1 MIPYSTEYV
10 LRPYEI
16 LIYSRKSR
24 QDDPRETVEE
34 VLARHEKI
42 LQDYAERAFGGHI
55 PEENIYREIV
65 SGEKIDEREKMLEV
79 LNRIESS
86 EIKAVLV
93 VEPERL
99 SRGEALDVG
108 RIIQHFRYTNTKVIV
123 TDGRRF
129 DLNIDYERQAFQD
142 ALLRGNY
149 YLEYV
154 KKILFRGRLSAT
166 SRGCY
171 IQATPPYGYD
181 KVKIGKDWTLTPN
194 KDADVVK
201 LIFDWYVKENMSIH
215 AIIYRLEEM
224 GYKPKDSEHWPYSS
238 VRRILTN
245 PHYTG
250 KVRFNHRK
258 ETQVIKNGKMVKT
271 EVISKDEDIVFV
283 EGKHPAIIDQE
294 IFDAAQKRFVK
305 NPRVKKDKKLN
316 NVLAGVLRCSGCGRI
331 MEVKPGEKATWSDV
345 YRCPRKSAPGV
356 KRSQCFKSAKVDE
369 VVGLVIRGLES
380 AELPK
385 LRAKLENG
393 DGNAANIQKRRID
406 ALSKQMESLRDQEVY
421 QAELL
426 QTRVYTP
433 EMYMKMNARLRE
445 QMETCEKELYQA
457 RAAMPK
463 NVDYGERIAKLEET
477 IEALKNPDVSNE
489 AKNRLLHEI
498 VDRIDYSSTDEGR
511 GKTAVHLDIKLRLD
525 KD

>member
-1 MIPYSTEYV
+1 MLPYSNEYV

-55 PEENIYREIV
+55 PEENIYREVV
-65 SGEKIDEREKMLEV
+65 SGEKIDEREKMQAV
-79 LNRIESS
+79 LSRIENH

-108 RIIQHFRYTNTKVIV
+108 RIIQHFRYTSTKVII

-129 DLNIDYERQAFQD
+129 DLSVDYERQAFQD

-154 KKILFRGRLSAT
+154 KKVLFRGRLSAT

-171 IQATPPYGYD
+171 IQATPPFGYD
-181 KVKIGKDWTLTPN
+181 KIKIGKDWTLTPN
-194 KDADVVK
+194 ADADTVR
-201 LIFDWYVKENMSIH
+201 LIFNWYVREGLSTY
-215 AIIYRLEEM
+215 AIAWRLDDA
-224 GYKPKDSEHWPYSS
+224 GYKPTNGEHWGSSS

-258 ETQVIKNGKMVKT
+258 ETPIIKDGKIVKT

-294 IFDAAQKRFVK
+294 TFDAAQNRFAQ
-305 NPRVKKDKKLN
+305 NARVKKGRKLN
-316 NVLAGVLRCSGCGRI
+316 NVLAGVLRCSGCGRV
-331 MEVKPGEKATWSDV
+331 MEVKPGEKASWSAV
-345 YRCPRKSAPGV
+345 YRCPIKKKPGV
-356 KRSQCFKSAKVDE
+356 RQGQCFKSAKVDE
-369 VVGLVIRGLES
+369 VVALVITALEQV
-380 AELPK
+380 ELPK
-385 LRAKLENG
+385 LHAKLENG
-393 DGNAANIQKRRID
+393 DGDAAAIQKRRID
-406 ALSKQMESLRDQEVY
+406 ALAKQMESLRDQEIY

-445 QMETCEKELYQA
+445 QMDECEKALFQA
-457 RAAMPK
+457 RAAMPQ
-463 NVDYGERIAKLEET
+463 NVDYGERIVKLKEA
-477 IEALKNPDVSNE
+477 INALKDTDASNE
-489 AKNRLLHEI
+489 VKNRLLREI
-498 VDRIDYSSTDEGR
+498 VDHIDYSSTDEGR
-511 GKTAVHLDIKLRLD
+511 GKTAVHLDVKLRLD
-525 KD
+525 KE